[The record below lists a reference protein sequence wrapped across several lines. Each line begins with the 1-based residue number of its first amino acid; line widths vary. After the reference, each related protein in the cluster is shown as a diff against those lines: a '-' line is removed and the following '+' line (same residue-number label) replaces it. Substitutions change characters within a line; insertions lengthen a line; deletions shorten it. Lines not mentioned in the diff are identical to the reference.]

1 MSESD
6 PRPTLRATL
15 SVRRADAA
23 ELPNVASVL
32 AEAFAED
39 PIVGWMLTK
48 VRDAA
53 AGRLALFDQACQM
66 HHRDGLIETTQD
78 MEAAALWSLPEPPP
92 ETLTTILEDLRG
104 AVPVFRVVGT
114 ALFRGIRLHR
124 TTQRL
129 HPEEPHWYLAAI
141 GTRADARG
149 LGAASALL
157 AERLAVCDATRLP
170 AYLESS
176 NAANL
181 PLYERHGFEVVQ
193 EIRVADSPPL
203 WTMLREPQAT

>member
-6 PRPTLRATL
+6 PRPTLRPTL
-15 SVRRADAA
+15 AVQRAGESEIPA
-23 ELPNVASVL
+23 VASVL

-39 PIVGWMLTK
+39 PVVGWMLTK
-48 VRDAA
+48 VRDTQ
-53 AGRLALFDQACQM
+53 AGRLALFEQACQM
-66 HHRDGLIETTQD
+66 HQRDGLIETTRGL
-78 MEAAALWSLPEPPP
+78 EAAALWSLPEPPP
-92 ETLTTILEDLRG
+92 ETLETILQDLRA

-129 HPEEPHWYLAAI
+129 HPREPHWYLAAI
-141 GTRADARG
+141 GTRRDARG
-149 LGAASALL
+149 LGAASALI
-157 AERLAVCDATRLP
+157 AERLEVCDATQQP

-203 WTMLREPQAT
+203 WTMLREPRQG